1 MKTIFFIAF
10 VSLTILN
17 FAQSDTLF
25 DIKYHKNG
33 KISTKSVI
41 FQDDI
46 YWGYA
51 KAYNQKGEEI
61 YSMGTRRAGGHG
73 SVDFYYFDNGAVS
86 KAHYT
91 SQPDGGIQW
100 GDVTHYFDEEGNI
113 TNIEDN
119 SSDMYGHPRLQITY
133 EPQFEYKEN
142 PIKQEV
148 VPCAEIYE
156 TEVHV
161 INLSGKSITIN
172 VANKGN
178 AENIQQQSIPKSID
192 TLLVKTYIEAQTF
205 THPKDFLEFNFLNK
219 HQKKSLKLNTIWADP
234 VQLSGTKRAYYL
246 IVFD

>member
-1 MKTIFFIAF
+1 MKNIFFIAF

-25 DIKYHKNG
+25 EIKYHKNG

-73 SVDFYYFDNGAVS
+73 TVDFYYFDNGAVS

-100 GDVTHYFDEEGNI
+100 GDVTHYFDEMGNI

-161 INLSGKSITIN
+161 INLSGKSITLN
-172 VANKGN
+172 VSNIGN
-178 AENIQQQSIPKSID
+178 SEYKEQYSISKLID
-192 TLLVKTYIEAQTF
+192 TILVNTYIEAQIF
-205 THPKDFLEFNFLNK
+205 THPKNILEFSLLNK
-219 HQKKSLKLNTIWADP
+219 NLKKSIELNTLWADP
-234 VQLSGTKRAYYL
+234 VQLSRTKRAYYMIL
-246 IVFD
+246 FD